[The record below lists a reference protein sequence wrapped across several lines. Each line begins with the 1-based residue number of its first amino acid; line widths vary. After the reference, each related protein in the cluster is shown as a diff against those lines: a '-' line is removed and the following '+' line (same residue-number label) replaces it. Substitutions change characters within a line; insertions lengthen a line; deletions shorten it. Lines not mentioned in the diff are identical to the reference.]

1 MKTADLI
8 TSFLSNEM
16 TADQERQF
24 LLSVAASDS
33 MRLSLKSHVML
44 DRIAANQLQRAEVPV
59 SVREAIFAQM
69 SASMAEPAP
78 GNPAA
83 ERPMPRSGGEGTR
96 GFLQKF
102 GTQAIVMALTAG
114 GFVAGYLTGSDQP
127 QTAQAPAQQ
136 VQSAPARTAEPP
148 ASPSVTAGEAPAA
161 SQTGLAAESSAPA
174 EGTDLA
180 TYSEPSVR
188 EQSRAGLRNGRSP
201 MGTSVR
207 LRERSGS
214 ASDLSNPL
222 EPAGGV
228 SKPAAAASTAA
239 AGVQV
244 ASPDTLNNGGVQPSA
259 SVQISIRKSGDD
271 SSSSQ
276 DPKGD

>member
-78 GNPAA
+78 STPAA
-83 ERPMPRSGGEGTR
+83 ERPMHRPGAQGTR
-96 GFLQKF
+96 GFLRKF
-102 GTQAIVMALTAG
+102 GSQAVVMALTAG

-136 VQSAPARTAEPP
+136 VQSAPAVTAEPP
-148 ASPSVTAGEAPAA
+148 AGLSVKTGEAPAA
-161 SQTGLAAESSAPA
+161 PQTGLAAESSAPA
-174 EGTDLA
+174 EGSNLV
-180 TYSEPSVR
+180 TYSQPSVR
-188 EQSRAGLRNGRSP
+188 EQSRGNLRNGRSSA
-201 MGTSVR
+201 GTSVQ
-207 LRERSGS
+207 LKERS
-214 ASDLSNPL
+214 APAPDLSNPL
-222 EPAGGV
+222 EPAEGIN
-228 SKPAAAASTAA
+228 KPAASTAA
-239 AGVQV
+239 AGGVV
-244 ASPDTLNNGGVQPSA
+244 ASPDTLNNGGTQPSA
-259 SVQISIRKSGDD
+259 SVQVSIRKSDAN
-271 SSSSQ
+271 SSASQ

>member
-78 GNPAA
+78 SNPAA
-83 ERPMPRSGGEGTR
+83 ERPMPRSGGQGTR

-102 GTQAIVMALTAG
+102 GTQALVMVLTAG

-127 QTAQAPAQQ
+127 ETAQAPAQQ
-136 VQSAPARTAEPP
+136 VQSAPVVTAEVP
-148 ASPSVTAGEAPAA
+148 ASPSVKTGEASAA
-161 SQTGLAAESSAPA
+161 PQTGLAAESPVPA
-174 EGTDLA
+174 ETGNLA

-188 EQSRAGLRNGRSP
+188 EQSRSGLRNGRSSA
-201 MGTSVR
+201 GTSVR
-207 LRERSGS
+207 LKERSGT
-214 ASDLSNPL
+214 AVDLSNPL

-228 SKPAAAASTAA
+228 KPPAAAASTAA
-239 AGVQV
+239 AGEV
-244 ASPDTLNNGGVQPSA
+244 APPDTLNNGGVQPSA
-259 SVQISIRKSGDD
+259 SVQMSIRKSGDN
-271 SSSSQ
+271 SSTSQ